1 MDAALMITILATL
14 FAIINPIGNVAIF
27 EAVTGGFDASTKRMI
42 AKRAI
47 VYSASVLVA
56 FGIFGDFLFNMF
68 GITIPGFKVMGG
80 LLLFYLGFNMVEG
93 QGTTHKVNGGCTED
107 DAISVAIVPL
117 TIPLYAGPGS
127 IATTMVLVS
136 QSSGPIDL
144 VLTLSAVLFILLISY
159 VLIMNSEM
167 VFKRLGK
174 SGAIAFTRI
183 MGVLLAGMGTTFVI
197 SGVIDAI
204 KQAGLG

>member
-1 MDAALMITILATL
+1 MDAAMMITILATL
-14 FAIINPIGNVAIF
+14 FAIINPVGNVAIF
-27 EAVTGGFDASTKRMI
+27 EAVTNGFDTETKRMI

-47 VYSASVLVA
+47 IYSASVLVA
-56 FGIFGDFLFNMF
+56 FGVFGDFLFRMF

-93 QGTTHKVNGGCTED
+93 QGTTHKVTRDCTE

-136 QSSGPIDL
+136 QSSGLVDL
-144 VLTLSAVLFILLISY
+144 ILTLLAVLFILLISY
-159 VLIMNSEM
+159 VLVINGDI

-174 SGAIAFTRI
+174 GGTIAFTRI

-197 SGVIDAI
+197 SGAIDAV
-204 KQAGLG
+204 KLAGFG

>member
-1 MDAALMITILATL
+1 MDAASMVTILATL

-27 EAVTGGFDASTKRMI
+27 EAVTTSFDAQTKRMI

-47 VYSASVLVA
+47 IYSASVLVA
-56 FGIFGDFLFNMF
+56 FGIFGDFLFSMF

-93 QGTTHKVNGGCTED
+93 QGTTHKVFGDCTD

-136 QSSGPIDL
+136 QSSGPVDL
-144 VLTLSAVLFILLISY
+144 LLTLLAVLFILLLSY
-159 VLIMNSEM
+159 ILIINSEI
-167 VFKRLGK
+167 VFKRLGR
-174 SGAIAFTRI
+174 SGSIAFTRI

-197 SGVIDAI
+197 SGTIDAI
-204 KQAGLG
+204 KLAGLG